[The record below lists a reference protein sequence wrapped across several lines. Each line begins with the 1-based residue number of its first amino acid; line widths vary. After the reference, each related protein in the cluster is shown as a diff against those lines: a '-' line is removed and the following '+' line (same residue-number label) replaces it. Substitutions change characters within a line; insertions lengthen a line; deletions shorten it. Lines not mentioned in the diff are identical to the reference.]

1 MNRNARLRRSQSC
14 TTPAAAADTNEAVDG
29 GYDRFGKQRH
39 ASAPKSRPAAASDS
53 GDKGTIQASRLLK
66 DKVAWRQFP

>member
-14 TTPAAAADTNEAVDG
+14 TTPAAAADTNEVVDG

-53 GDKGTIQASRLLK
+53 GDKGTIQASRLFK
-66 DKVAWRQFP
+66 DKVAWRQLP

>member
-53 GDKGTIQASRLLK
+53 GDKGTIQASSLFQ
-66 DKVAWRQFP
+66 DKVAWRQFT